1 MNYVITIGREYG
13 SGGRYIG
20 RELAKR
26 LNIPFYD
33 NELLEKVS
41 EESGLCVDY
50 LKENDEKKDSVFAF
64 IGMSDNTN
72 VFTAVQ
78 KTSLAQFRTIKK
90 LAEEESCVIVGRCA
104 NYVLRH
110 HKNVVNVFIHAPLEE
125 RIHRAVTYYSVDPK
139 KAKDIIVKMD
149 RKRSGYYNY
158 FTDQKWGHS
167 SNYDLCISSSIGI
180 EETVDVIVELLHK
193 KLHI

>member
-1 MNYVITIGREYG
+1 MKFVITIGREYG

-26 LNIPFYD
+26 LNISFYD

-41 EESGLCVDY
+41 EESGLCVEY

-64 IGMSDNTN
+64 VGMSEHAN

-78 KTSLAQFRTIKK
+78 KVSLAQFNTIKK

-104 NYVLRH
+104 NYVLRDN
-110 HKNVVNVFIHAPLEE
+110 KNVLNIFIHAPLED
-125 RIHRAVTYYSVDPK
+125 RIERAVTYYNIERK
-139 KAKDIIVKMD
+139 KAKDIILKMD
-149 RKRSGYYNY
+149 RKRASYYNY
-158 FTDQKWGHS
+158 FTDQKWGQS
-167 SNYDLCISSSIGI
+167 TNYDLSISSSIGI
-180 EETVDVIVELLHK
+180 EETVDVIVSLIK
-193 KLHI
+193 NKFKI